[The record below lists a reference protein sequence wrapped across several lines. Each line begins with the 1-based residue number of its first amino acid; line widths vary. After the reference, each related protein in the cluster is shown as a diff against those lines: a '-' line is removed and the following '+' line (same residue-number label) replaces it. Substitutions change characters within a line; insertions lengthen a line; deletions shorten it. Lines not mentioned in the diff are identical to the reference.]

1 MECLKNYAHI
11 LLPLLPVESLERAVA
26 AASSYLTVGRGK
38 NFVTSQKAFQAAK
51 IQHFVKMSNET
62 CHLSCR
68 HWHLQPASH
77 PASPAHPSQGA
88 SQATRQR
95 LCVCL
100 THTHRERDTDTL
112 CGWECIYP
120 VRALLSVLTS
130 VTLSANTFMP
140 RTRSTTNNPHSLFRS
155 FRLAFLLSRARSW
168 DALPLPLTLL
178 KCGANL
184 FALQRSDETFSVVIF
199 LSAQQQQKQQQQQ
212 QRSASKGTKA
222 RPHTHRHTVAAKT
235 THTHTHRQLCSQHS
249 SSCVWV
255 CYTRQGILN

>member
-1 MECLKNYAHI
+1 MKHVIYHAGTGT
-11 LLPLLPVESLERAVA
+11 
-26 AASSYLTVGRGK
+26 Y
-38 NFVTSQKAFQAAK
+38 SQP
-51 IQHFVKMSNET
+51 T
-62 CHLSCR
+62 T
-68 HWHLQPASH
+68 QPAQPIPAREPVRQPGNASVSASH
-77 PASPAHPSQGA
+77 TQ
-88 SQATRQR
+88 
-95 LCVCL
+95 
-100 THTHRERDTDTL
+100 RDTDTL

-140 RTRSTTNNPHSLFRS
+140 RTRSTTNNPHTLFRS

-184 FALQRSDETFSVVIF
+184 FALQCSDETFSVVIF

-222 RPHTHRHTVAAKT
+222 RPHTHMHIQ
-235 THTHTHRQLCSQHS
+235 THSGR
-249 SSCVWV
+249 
-255 CYTRQGILN
+255 